1 MGILASIF
9 FGFVPMFLFAGFINW
24 IDRYEKEPKLL
35 LAAVFLWGALVASAG
50 AFFINTL
57 FGISIYTLTGSEA
70 AADLTTS
77 ALVAPFVEEILKSF
91 AVLLVFF
98 LARHEFD
105 SILDGIIYAGITAL
119 GFAATENAYYI
130 YTYGYAES
138 GWSGLFALVFVRV
151 ILVGWQHPFYTSFT
165 GIGLAIARLNRNSLI
180 KIAAPL
186 AGLALSIFTH
196 AFHNTLASLLSGAGI
211 FIGFFFDWSGWLA
224 MFIFILVM
232 VNREKRWMVEY
243 LRDEVAL
250 GTLSQ
255 NQYRAASSTIER
267 LAAHLDAVQHG
278 QLRRTGRFYQL
289 LAELSHK
296 KRQLA
301 TIGEESGNS
310 RIVARLRAELSTLAL
325 DAYPRPPSQNKKP
338 CINITYDFRIP
349 F

>member
-9 FGFVPMFLFAGFINW
+9 FGFVPMFLFAGFVYW

-35 LAAVFLWGALVASAG
+35 LGAVFLWGALVASAG
-50 AFFINTL
+50 AFLINTF
-57 FGISIYTLTGSEA
+57 FGISVYALTGSEV

-77 ALVAPFVEEILKSF
+77 ALVAPVVEEILKSF

-98 LARHEFD
+98 LARREFD
-105 SILDGIIYAGITAL
+105 SVLDGIIYAAVTAL

-130 YTYGYAES
+130 YSYGFVED
-138 GWSGLFALVFVRV
+138 GWAGLFALVFVRV

-165 GIGLAIARLNRNSLI
+165 GIGLAIARMNRNPLI

-186 AGLALSIFTH
+186 AGLACSIATH

-211 FIGFFFDWSGWLA
+211 LIGFFFDWSGWLA
-224 MFIFILVM
+224 MFIFILIM
-232 VNREKRWMVEY
+232 VSREKRWIIEY
-243 LRDEVAL
+243 LRDEVAM

-255 NQYRAASSTIER
+255 RQYRAASSPIER
-267 LAAHLDAVQHG
+267 FVAHLDAAQHG
-278 QLRRTGRFYQL
+278 QFRRTGRFYQL

-301 TIGEESGNS
+301 TLGEEDGNS
-310 RIVARLRAELSTLAL
+310 RTISRLRAELSSLAL
-325 DAYPRPPSQNKKP
+325 DAFPQTPS
-338 CINITYDFRIP
+338 
-349 F
+349 

>member
-1 MGILASIF
+1 M
-9 FGFVPMFLFAGFINW
+9 
-24 IDRYEKEPKLL
+24 
-35 LAAVFLWGALVASAG
+35 
-50 AFFINTL
+50 
-57 FGISIYTLTGSEA
+57 
-70 AADLTTS
+70 
-77 ALVAPFVEEILKSF
+77 
-91 AVLLVFF
+91 LVFF

-165 GIGLAIARLNRNSLI
+165 GIGLAIARLNRSSLV

-186 AGLALSIFTH
+186 AGLAISIFTH

-267 LAAHLDAVQHG
+267 SRRPPGCRPARAAAPHRALLPASGRTLAQKAPAGHH
-278 QLRRTGRFYQL
+278 RRG
-289 LAELSHK
+289 
-296 KRQLA
+296 KRQQPH
-301 TIGEESGNS
+301 
-310 RIVARLRAELSTLAL
+310 R
-325 DAYPRPPSQNKKP
+325 RPPA
-338 CINITYDFRIP
+338 R
-349 F
+349 